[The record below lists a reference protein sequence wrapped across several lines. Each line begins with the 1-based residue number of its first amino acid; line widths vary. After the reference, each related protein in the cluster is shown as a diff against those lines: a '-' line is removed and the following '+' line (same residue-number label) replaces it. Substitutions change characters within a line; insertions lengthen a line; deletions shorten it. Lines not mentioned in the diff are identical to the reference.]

1 MSVENPVLLLA
12 ELEGTIDFWFLM
24 PLMGGD
30 AAGGCDE
37 EDWGNISP
45 WFLVSLRG
53 EMWQVDVFGEY

>member
-1 MSVENPVLLLA
+1 MLLLA
-12 ELEGTIDFWFLM
+12 ELEWNIDFWFLM